1 MASGGSIAVSGA
13 SGLVGRAVAQA
24 LEARGDHVV
33 RLVRRPAR
41 EGEAEWHP
49 DRAEIAP
56 GALEGVRAIIHL
68 AGESIASGRWTEERK
83 RRIETSRIESTTLL
97 ARAVAKHPDRPALIC
112 ASAIG
117 IYGPNHGDA
126 WLDETSSED
135 GAGFLA
141 AVCRAWEGAA
151 EPAREAGVRTAHLRL
166 GVVLS
171 KEGGALA
178 KLLPVFKL
186 GGGGKVGSGN
196 QYMSWVAIDD
206 VVRAFLFVLD
216 RDDLSGPFNVVAPR
230 PVSNRDFTTALAS
243 ALGRPAVVPVPAL
256 ALKVALGE
264 MATETI
270 LASQR
275 VRPTQLVDAGFTFS
289 YPEIG
294 AAIQAVLRD

>member
-1 MASGGSIAVSGA
+1 MAPGGAIAVSGA
-13 SGLVGRAVAQA
+13 SGMVGRAIVSA
-24 LEARGDHVV
+24 LEARGDRVV
-33 RLVRRPAR
+33 RLVRRPAG
-41 EGEAEWHP
+41 EGEVEWHP
-49 DRAEIAP
+49 DRGELAS
-56 GALEGVRAIIHL
+56 GALSGVRAVIHL
-68 AGESIASGRWTEERK
+68 AGESIASGRWTEDRK
-83 RRIETSRIESTTLL
+83 RRIETSRTTSTSLL
-97 ARAVAKHPDRPALIC
+97 ARAVADHPDRPALIC
-112 ASAIG
+112 AAAIG
-117 IYGPNHGDA
+117 IYGPDHGDA

-141 AVCRAWEGAA
+141 EVCRAWEAAA
-151 EPAREAGVRTAHLRL
+151 EPARRAGVRTAHLRL

-178 KLLPVFKL
+178 KLLPVFRL

-230 PVSNRDFTTALAS
+230 PVSNRDFTKALAT
-243 ALGRPAVVPVPAL
+243 ALGRPAIVPVPAL
-256 ALKVALGE
+256 ALKLALGE

-289 YPEIG
+289 YPEIET
-294 AAIQAVLRD
+294 AIQAVLRD